1 MPEAP
6 SPDAPRDFT
15 AQQKHREI
23 MREIG
28 QRENVYPRLVAQ
40 GRLHPDTAARQ
51 IAIMRAIAQYYAER
65 HLNLFGEGVL

>member
-28 QRENVYPRLVAQ
+28 QRENVYPRLI
-40 GRLHPDTAARQ
+40 AAGKLAPSAAERQ
-51 IAIMRAIAQYYAER
+51 VAIMQAIARDYQER
-65 HLNLFGEGVL
+65 HATLFGEAVL